1 MKDVIIES
9 KGVSS
14 PVAFTSIAAIEVQAI
29 MEIVLSLP
37 GVHSDHRLHMFNS
50 LFFMKNQRT
59 MNMFVANN
67 IMVFFFFLVTL
78 IDGFDKICI
87 LIMI

>member
-14 PVAFTSIAAIEVQAI
+14 PVAFTSTTAIEVQAI
-29 MEIVLSLP
+29 MEMVLSLP
-37 GVHSDHRLHMFNS
+37 EVHSDHRLHMFNS
-50 LFFMKNQRT
+50 LFFMKNQRK

-67 IMVFFFFLVTL
+67 IMVFFFFFL
-78 IDGFDKICI
+78 GNFN
-87 LIMI
+87 